1 MDLCTN
7 PTKLKE
13 LTTELEDITV
23 FDKIFYVSNE
33 TKYGI

>member
-23 FDKIFYVSNE
+23 FDKIFYRILNFWN
-33 TKYGI
+33 